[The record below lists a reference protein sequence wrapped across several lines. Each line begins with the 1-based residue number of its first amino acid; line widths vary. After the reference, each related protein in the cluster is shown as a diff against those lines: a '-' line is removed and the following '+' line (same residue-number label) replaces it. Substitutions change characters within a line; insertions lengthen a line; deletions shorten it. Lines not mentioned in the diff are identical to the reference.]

1 VLIKFFPL
9 SSIRFVLFILI
20 LLLAGCATPV
30 IKMPKTVPDGILKEY
45 KSFKLNGS
53 DTEWIDSG
61 IRVVNGDYLT
71 IMAKG
76 KIQAHSGTIDP
87 AWKVVFQIGKDGK
100 FNFYTWWAKW
110 NNHRI
115 REDGNIFLRVTKG
128 HESRPGFFVVDL
140 IVWKKEDPIGI
151 ANFLDE
157 LRLKDPDNETLKD
170 FAREFKIQKEVILAE
185 QKAKEEVEET
195 EKAILALKREKV
207 PVVKEMRKEDSFS
220 EGSEKEQQER
230 VKQALEN
237 VKQEETVEVKEADK
251 AKQTAELTDKLHKA
265 LQSLKELEELKKR
278 LAEQQEKEK
287 ELMVRLEQA
296 EAGKQLQTPPVIA
309 LATPKDGVSVDSEYI
324 SLFGVVEHDKGIDKF
339 EILVN
344 QQWVG
349 PKDRKGLKIVPKDS
363 KRVDFS
369 ERVRLREGKNEIS
382 VIAQN
387 KDGLTAKKTIS
398 IQWLKKRD
406 EVWAVVIGIDEYK
419 NFPSLKYSK
428 NDAREFYHYLTEV
441 NQVPR
446 DHVWLLLDEEATLNR
461 MRSVLG
467 TQLRRNA
474 GKDDMV
480 IVYLAG
486 HGATES
492 DAASPDGDG
501 LEKYIL
507 PHEADPKD
515 LYASAMPMGEVAR
528 IFSRISSER
537 LVFISDTCY
546 SGATGGRT
554 VPVLGMRANV
564 SGAFWDRLSQGTG
577 RVIIT
582 ASDANEVSIEKDDL
596 KHGVFTYY
604 LLEAL
609 QGKGD
614 LDGNGVITVDE
625 VYRYVSIRVPQATG
639 QEQHPVKKGEVK
651 GEIVLGVVK

>member
-1 VLIKFFPL
+1 VFIKFFPL
-9 SSIRFVLFILI
+9 SLIRFVFLILF

-30 IKMPKTVPDGILKEY
+30 IKIPKAVPDGILKEY
-45 KSFKLNGS
+45 KSFKLSGS
-53 DTEWIDSG
+53 NTDWIDSG

-87 AWKVVFQIGKDGK
+87 AWKVAFQIGKDGK

-115 REDGNIFLRVTKG
+115 SENGNIFLRVTKG
-128 HESRPGFFVVDL
+128 LESRPGFFVVDL
-140 IVWKKEDPIGI
+140 ILWKKEDPIRI
-151 ANFLDE
+151 ADFFEE
-157 LRLKDPDNETLKD
+157 LRLKDPDNDTLKN
-170 FAREFKIQKEVILAE
+170 FAREFKTQKEVILAE
-185 QKAKEEVEET
+185 QKAKKDVEET
-195 EKAILALKREKV
+195 EKAILALKGEKV
-207 PVVKEMRKEDSFS
+207 PAVKEVPKEKWVS
-220 EGSEKEQQER
+220 EGSEKRLQTE
-230 VKQALEN
+230 VKQAIEDIE
-237 VKQEETVEVKEADK
+237 QKEAIGVKDGEK
-251 AKQTAELTDKLHKA
+251 EKQTAELADKLQKA

-278 LAEQQEKEK
+278 LAEQQKKEK
-287 ELMVRLEQA
+287 ELMSRLEQA
-296 EAGKQLQTPPVIA
+296 EARSQLQTPPVIA
-309 LATPKDGVSVDSEYI
+309 IATPRDGISVDSEYI
-324 SLFGVVEHDKGIDKF
+324 SLFGVVEHDKGIEKF

-344 QQWVG
+344 QQLIG
-349 PKDRKGLKIVPKDS
+349 PKDRKGLKVLPKDS

-382 VIAQN
+382 IVAQD
-387 KDGLTAKKTIS
+387 KDGLTARKTIS
-398 IQWLKKRD
+398 IQWVKKRE

-428 NDAREFYHYLTEV
+428 NDAREFHRYLTEV

-446 DHVWLLLDEEATLNR
+446 DHVWLLLDEEATLNK

-474 GKDDMV
+474 GKGDMV

-486 HGATES
+486 HGATEW
-492 DAASPDGDG
+492 DTASPDGDG

-528 IFSRISSER
+528 IFSRISAER

-546 SGATGGRT
+546 SGASGGRT

-582 ASDANEVSIEKDDL
+582 ASDANEVSVEKDDL

-639 QEQHPVKKGEVK
+639 QEQHPVKKGEVR
-651 GEIVLGVVK
+651 GEIILGVVK